1 MDADASVTPS
11 EAGLGGEGGAPSSGG
26 SAASGDAGATSNA
39 GEGGADNSPHGAT
52 IDARG
57 GTVVAPDGAA
67 VIVPEGALTGAVF
80 VEIAQDASGAPSLP
94 AGMPPLGPIY
104 AFTPHGIQ
112 FAEPVTVHVPF
123 DPAAVPSGVRPV
135 LLQAEPGGAFAQ
147 IPAQL
152 DGSVLSATVS
162 SFSWFVV
169 ARVGAIAAGYY
180 HTCALANGGVKCW
193 GDNSVGQLGDGSNT
207 DSTLPIYVQGLPLI
221 DNAVPGV
228 TPTFVHAIATN
239 YDYSCTLL
247 GASYGVMCWGQ
258 NTAVTSSKTPITIPG
273 LALAEAI
280 TTGVQHA
287 CALLPGGTVK
297 CWGDN
302 AYGELGNGS
311 TNGSATPVTVSG
323 LTGAVSISA
332 NGNTSCAVLDDG
344 SARCWGRNDGGQ
356 LGDGS
361 LGGNGAQSTSP
372 VTVRNVADAAS
383 ISLGW
388 NHGCALLTN
397 GTARCWGQGDVGQL
411 GDGSNTSSSTP
422 LAVSGLS
429 NAIAIS
435 AGLDYTCALL
445 SNGTVACWG
454 EGKPLSVIPGLSD
467 VATVSVGFDHRC
479 AMLSDGNARCW
490 GENAKGQLGDGSTK
504 ASSAP
509 VPVPLSGGTSGN
521 GGNGGSGGSGGTS
534 GSAGNGS
541 GGGANG
547 HCSNLT
553 FHGGQGFDCTLTE
566 DDGSAALEMI
576 CSAASCQCFS
586 DGVAYGA
593 AFDIGNSPCQFSVT
607 AFQDMVSHCGCP

>member
-344 SARCWGRNDGGQ
+344 SARCRGAERRRATGGRLTRREWRAIDVSRHGQERGG
-356 LGDGS
+356 
-361 LGGNGAQSTSP
+361 
-372 VTVRNVADAAS
+372 R
-383 ISLGW
+383 
-388 NHGCALLTN
+388 
-397 GTARCWGQGDVGQL
+397 
-411 GDGSNTSSSTP
+411 
-422 LAVSGLS
+422 
-429 NAIAIS
+429 
-435 AGLDYTCALL
+435 
-445 SNGTVACWG
+445 
-454 EGKPLSVIPGLSD
+454 
-467 VATVSVGFDHRC
+467 GFDLARVEPRLRAADQRHRTLLGTGRC
-479 AMLSDGNARCW
+479 RPARRRIEHELVHAARGLRFEQCHRNLSRAR
-490 GENAKGQLGDGSTK
+490 LH
-504 ASSAP
+504 
-509 VPVPLSGGTSGN
+509 VR
-521 GGNGGSGGSGGTS
+521 
-534 GSAGNGS
+534 
-541 GGGANG
+541 
-547 HCSNLT
+547 
-553 FHGGQGFDCTLTE
+553 
-566 DDGSAALEMI
+566 AALERDRGVLGGRQ
-576 CSAASCQCFS
+576 AALS
-586 DGVAYGA
+586 DPRIERRCDCLRRLRPPVRDAKRRERALLGRKRERPAR
-593 AFDIGNSPCQFSVT
+593 
-607 AFQDMVSHCGCP
+607 